1 MIPQEVKMEL
11 VWSHP
16 PGLVVALPGDF
27 CAQGLEVTPREPPV
41 ARICVRYP
49 IDEKKIPFY
58 KLGEKEV
65 GFGAW
70 R

>member
-1 MIPQEVKMEL
+1 MEL
-11 VWSHP
+11 VWSQVGGGAAWGFLRSGAGGEP
-16 PGLVVALPGDF
+16 P
-27 CAQGLEVTPREPPV
+27 TPREPPM
-41 ARICVRYP
+41 ARMCLRYP
-49 IDEKKIPFY
+49 IDEKKITFY